1 LSIENNWTEKYRP
14 KKISDIIGNKEAKIA
29 FTTWLKDKKRRKKAV
44 LLYGSAGVGKT
55 SLATAVANQ
64 FGYSIIEMNASDT
77 RTKKT
82 INKIGQP
89 TTSYI
94 SLDCFTSKNKGNLLF
109 LDEVDGVFG
118 QQDRGGI
125 PAIIKIVNESL
136 IPVIMAANDPDLKKI
151 RPLKKVCKLIRFHK
165 IRPPLIIKLLQEIC
179 KNENILAEFEA
190 LEKIALNSQGDV
202 RSAINDLQ
210 TVAKIRGIIHLKDT
224 MILTSRAKDINLF
237 DTLKGIFSAKSPEEA
252 TRILNYSSVNFDDFI
267 LSISDNLPH
276 RYTQLNDLATAYDLL
291 SQADMFRGR
300 IGTENW
306 ILLKYFFNLMAQ
318 ASTISPE
325 SFRPFDLEYPPLRI
339 IKLFWTKSQRVKIDS
354 ISQKIAHTLHLS
366 KISAINEVLPFIKI
380 LLEKKR
386 DDSTIT
392 CFNFDS
398 DEIDYI
404 IRMKK
409 L

>member
-1 LSIENNWTEKYRP
+1 
-14 KKISDIIGNKEAKIA
+14 
-29 FTTWLKDKKRRKKAV
+29 
-44 LLYGSAGVGKT
+44 
-55 SLATAVANQ
+55 
-64 FGYSIIEMNASDT
+64 M
-77 RTKKT
+77 
-82 INKIGQP
+82 
-89 TTSYI
+89 
-94 SLDCFTSKNKGNLLF
+94 F

-136 IPVIMAANDPDLKKI
+136 IPVIMAANDPDLRKI

-306 ILLKYFFNLMAQ
+306 I